1 MKKLF
6 LLVFLFVISFTNAQD
21 LTAKP
26 VTYVSFA
33 PCFTNEVGTIGTKFS
48 PTIEIGRQFQDIFT
62 VGLAVGKTNYKTA
75 YTYGTDTNGNTIVTS
90 ISPSSYYLELRPNLN
105 VYQIGKFTNTVTPGI
120 GYVFGPGQALMIETT
135 VGIEYEHTEKLHF
148 NIFFGNYYYSSLS
161 ADQNNNLTHFSPM
174 FWGFSIVKFF
184 RKTKTSSLL
193 KSN

>member
-6 LLVFLFVISFTNAQD
+6 LLAFLFVISFTNAQD

-62 VGLAVGKTNYKTA
+62 IGLAVGKTNCKTT
-75 YTYGTDTNGNTIVTS
+75 YTYGTDNIL
-90 ISPSSYYLELRPNLN
+90 ISPSSYYVELRPNLN

-120 GYVFGPGQALMIETT
+120 GYVFDPGQSLMIETT
-135 VGIEYEHTEKLHF
+135 VGIEYEYTKKLHF

-161 ADQNNNLTHFSPM
+161 ANQYNNLTHFSPI

-184 RKTKTSSLL
+184 RKTNTSALIT
-193 KSN
+193 K